1 MRDCTAATGSNGRG
15 QRGEP
20 VTSVLIVVSSSNPYL
35 LPQDLIYGRALL
47 QHVFRDDFR
56 PLLLHVQH
64 ESVQRLLY
72 VTDGIFAAIIVAVA
86 GGVIGAS
93 AVITAAV
100 VIIVVAGIVAAGV
113 VVVVVLMIL
122 VHMIQAVIVHIN

>member
-1 MRDCTAATGSNGRG
+1 M
-15 QRGEP
+15 
-20 VTSVLIVVSSSNPYL
+20 SSLNPYL

-56 PLLLHVQH
+56 PLFLHVQH

-72 VTDGIFAAIIVAVA
+72 VTDGIFAAIIVVVAA

-100 VIIVVAGIVAAGV
+100 VIIVAAGIVAAG
-113 VVVVVLMIL
+113 VVVVLMIL